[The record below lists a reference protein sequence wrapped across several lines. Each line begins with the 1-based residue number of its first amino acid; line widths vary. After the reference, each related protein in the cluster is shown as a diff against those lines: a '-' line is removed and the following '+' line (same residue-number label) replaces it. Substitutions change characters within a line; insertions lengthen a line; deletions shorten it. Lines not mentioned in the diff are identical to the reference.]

1 MWGAPAPDRH
11 PLLSG
16 CRRPRQQAFTLKE
29 REGVCFPR
37 PCLLEVRTGGGGHKE
52 ELRVW
57 TAELPG
63 GSLPPA
69 LLNLRVSALTLAQPL
84 FLVGFFLFLSVCS
97 LVRLRQVLLQQADA
111 DLLVRILG
119 PRGL

>member
-1 MWGAPAPDRH
+1 MGAESSGLQRGAVVLEVMGGSVCPPAECPKWVLGSLPLAPWGTWVWGAPAPDRH

-16 CRRPRQQAFTLKE
+16 CWRPRQQDFTLKK
-29 REGVCFPR
+29 RGVCFPR

-57 TAELPG
+57 TAEPPG

-69 LLNLRVSALTLAQPL
+69 LFNFCV
-84 FLVGFFLFLSVCS
+84 
-97 LVRLRQVLLQQADA
+97 
-111 DLLVRILG
+111 
-119 PRGL
+119 